1 MFVSLPIQENL
12 NEESRLKVA
21 ARNKL
26 KQLEEEVEH
35 LNQQVEDEEEAKN
48 AFKNKLAQMTQ
59 QVYNIFISSE
69 MVSIHI
75 IY

>member
-1 MFVSLPIQENL
+1 M
-12 NEESRLKVA
+12 A

-26 KQLEEEVEH
+26 KQIEDEIEH

-59 QVYNIFISSE
+59 QVMLILYTCN
-69 MVSIHI
+69 VNI
-75 IY
+75 IYM